1 MDEQRVRAAL
11 DAVVGQLRR
20 YVPDM
25 APYFEDDRPLG
36 EYAKALAPTSA
47 VAPGHAA
54 RQELIARSVRKV
66 LGRAFGTGGPADTV
80 TAQDIRAVNIVDH
93 HQLLNH
99 PLLLGTNIIANAGR
113 LLSGRPAAPIVTLSC
128 SNVNPSNHYMRNG
141 FRFRGTDIPYFSA
154 KEHRDVMYY
163 LPPRPFDFVERL
175 RSLKRWSAFAPDDQ
189 DFLEEYQQL
198 LNGLDHSGCTVHR
211 DQLATVVH
219 GTWPRLFSEE
229 LRPHIPDLLYAGAED
244 VARESLIEL
253 LAEESWLSTA
263 LLDPAQR
270 QRVLDTFR
278 GVVVAWDE
286 AAGKGTHFFW
296 LRHPRRPGLLRLY
309 VQGNALV
316 PADERFAD
324 LRIPLE
330 REALREALH
339 REDLVPSVALYMT
352 LLLFAGIRP
361 LVGPGSL
368 VYTTQLRDGWRTLLD
383 RHGPAEE
390 ARLLDE
396 VDVTGMIAGT
406 PVFFERTGPTLT
418 TCYAADVMSAGGA
431 DAAYVDSVLRTP
443 LNDLLSVGS
452 GGVYDLFANSYIPKE
467 KRLTERTGFDEA
479 ATLVHDW
486 V

>member
-1 MDEQRVRAAL
+1 MDEQRVRQAV
-11 DAVVGQLRR
+11 DAVVGQLRT

-36 EYAKALAPTSA
+36 EYAKALSPTSG
-47 VAPGHAA
+47 VAPEHAE
-54 RQELIARSVRKV
+54 RQELIATCVRRV
-66 LGRAFGTGGPADTV
+66 LRRAFGPGGPADAV
-80 TAQDIRAVNIVDH
+80 TARDIRAVNIVDH
-93 HQLLNH
+93 HQVLNH

-113 LLSGRPAAPIVTLSC
+113 LLSDGPAAPIVTLSC

-141 FRFRGTDIPYFSA
+141 FRFRGVDIPYFSA

-163 LPPRPFDFVERL
+163 LRPRTFDFVQRL
-175 RSLKRWSAFAPDDQ
+175 HSLKRWSGFAPADQ
-189 DFLEEYQQL
+189 DFLEEYQHL
-198 LNGLDHSGCTVHR
+198 LNGLDHSASPGHR

-229 LRPHIPDLLYAGAED
+229 LRPRLPDLLYAGAED

-253 LAEESWLSTA
+253 LAEESYLSEA
-263 LLDPAQR
+263 LLDPVPR

-296 LRHPRRPGLLRLY
+296 MRHPGRPGLLRLY
-309 VQGNALV
+309 VQGGELV
-316 PADERFAD
+316 PADPRFAH
-324 LRIPLE
+324 LRVPLE
-330 REALREALH
+330 RDALREALH

-352 LLLFAGIRP
+352 LLLFAGIKP

-368 VYTTQLRDGWRTLLD
+368 VYTTQLKNGWQALLD
-383 RHGPAEE
+383 RHGPARE
-390 ARLLDE
+390 ARLIEE

-406 PVFFERTGPTLT
+406 PVFFERAGETLT
-418 TCYAADVMSAGGA
+418 TLYAADVMSKGGV
-431 DAAYVDSVLRTP
+431 DETYVNSVLRTP
-443 LNDLLSVGS
+443 FKDVLSVGS
-452 GGVYDLFANSYIPKE
+452 SGVYDLFSNSYIPKE
-467 KRLTERTGFDEA
+467 QQLTERIGFDEA
-479 ATLVHDW
+479 ATFVHDW